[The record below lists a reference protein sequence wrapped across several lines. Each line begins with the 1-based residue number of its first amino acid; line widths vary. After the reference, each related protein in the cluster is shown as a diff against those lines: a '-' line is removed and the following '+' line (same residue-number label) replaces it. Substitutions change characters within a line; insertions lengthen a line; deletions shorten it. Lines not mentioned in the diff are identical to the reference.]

1 MRRAVFVDRDGV
13 ICRNRNDHVK
23 SWEEFVFL
31 PGAVEAMVW
40 LTRLDLPIVVITNQ
54 AIINRGIVSEDV
66 VEDINHRMV
75 LAIEAAGGRVDKVMY
90 CPHRPDEHCACRK
103 PQPGMLLDAARD
115 LGLDL
120 SHSYLVGDAE
130 TDMQAGQAVGCHCY
144 MVLTGRGPRQLV
156 PALIRGRLNFVVKW
170 NLGAAVD
177 AILRRE
183 NRPEWEHPH
192 YVLRGGG
199 GR

>member
-1 MRRAVFVDRDGV
+1 
-13 ICRNRNDHVK
+13 
-23 SWEEFVFL
+23 
-31 PGAVEAMVW
+31 
-40 LTRLDLPIVVITNQ
+40 
-54 AIINRGIVSEDV
+54 
-66 VEDINHRMV
+66 
-75 LAIEAAGGRVDKVMY
+75 MY

-177 AILRRE
+177 AILRRG

-192 YVLRGGG
+192 YVLRGSG

>member
-1 MRRAVFVDRDGV
+1 MRRAVFIDRDGV
-13 ICRNRNDHVK
+13 ICHNRNDHVK

-40 LTRLDLPIVVITNQ
+40 LTHLDLPIVVITNQ
-54 AIINRGIVSEDV
+54 AVINRGIVPEEV

-75 LAIEAAGGRVDKVMY
+75 LAIEAAGGRIDKVIY

-103 PQPGMLLDAARD
+103 PQPGMLLNAARD

-120 SHSYLVGDAE
+120 FHSYLIGDAE

-144 MVLTGRGPRQLV
+144 MVLTGRGAQQLV
-156 PALIRGRLNFVVKW
+156 LSLIRGRLSFAVKW

-183 NRPEWEHPH
+183 NRPEWEHPR
-192 YVLRGGG
+192 YVLGGGG

>member
-13 ICRNRNDHVK
+13 ICRNRKDHVK

-31 PGAVEAMVW
+31 PGAVEAMVG

-54 AIINRGIVSEDV
+54 AVINRGIVPEEV
-66 VEDINHRMV
+66 VEDINHRMA

-120 SHSYLVGDAE
+120 AHSYLVGDAE

-144 MVLTGRGPRQLV
+144 MVLTGRGARQLV
-156 PALIRGRLNFVVKW
+156 PALIRGRLSFAVKW

-183 NRPEWEHPH
+183 NGQEREHSR
-192 YVLRGGG
+192 YVLGGG
-199 GR
+199 GRR